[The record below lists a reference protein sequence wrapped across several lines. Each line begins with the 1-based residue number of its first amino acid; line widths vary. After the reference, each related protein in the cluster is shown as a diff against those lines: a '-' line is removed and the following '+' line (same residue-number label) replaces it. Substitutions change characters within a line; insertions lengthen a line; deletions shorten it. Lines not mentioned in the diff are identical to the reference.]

1 MSEKTN
7 NIPTYQQFKK
17 IVKYE
22 FENKYKDKGF
32 KLSNVYQIKSR
43 EFGFA
48 NWNTL
53 NAILKKN
60 DIKNGICWCCE
71 NNRNIGNGNK
81 KRACPACE
89 SINNNKFEH
98 KNVGV

>member
-53 NAILKKN
+53 SAILKK
-60 DIKNGICWCCE
+60 KNNSKTQRHSPSVQHNLQQGE
-71 NNRNIGNGNK
+71 LNIQ
-81 KRACPACE
+81 
-89 SINNNKFEH
+89 
-98 KNVGV
+98 

>member
-1 MSEKTN
+1 M
-7 NIPTYQQFKK
+7 F
-17 IVKYE
+17 
-22 FENKYKDKGF
+22 
-32 KLSNVYQIKSR
+32 NV
-43 EFGFA
+43 
-48 NWNTL
+48 
-53 NAILKKN
+53 N

-81 KRACPACE
+81 KRACPECE

>member
-53 NAILKKN
+53 SAILKKKKK
-60 DIKNGICWCCE
+60 KNFAKTEPSCFEGYNE
-71 NNRNIGNGNK
+71 N
-81 KRACPACE
+81 
-89 SINNNKFEH
+89 
-98 KNVGV
+98 

>member
-48 NWNTL
+48 NL
-53 NAILKKN
+53 EYLECHFK
-60 DIKNGICWCCE
+60 E
-71 NNRNIGNGNK
+71 
-81 KRACPACE
+81 E
-89 SINNNKFEH
+89 
-98 KNVGV
+98 